1 MASTGASAGINNLNI
16 SGLDLNSLLSNITTQ
31 EQGRLTPLT
40 NKQTA
45 YNSQITSF
53 GILKTSL
60 DKLNTATESLAKIND
75 IATTSV
81 SSSNTAFTATTT
93 ANAAA
98 GNYAVAVTQIA
109 QAQSLISTS
118 VTSETDKLGTPT
130 TDRTLTIAQPGLNKT
145 TTISLSDSQTSL
157 TEIRDA
163 INKSD
168 SGVTASIVKANDNSF
183 QLMLTAKDS
192 GLKSEITVQ
201 SNDTSL
207 DSLLHYETTTP
218 ANNKSTQLT
227 AAQNA
232 TFTLNGIS
240 IERQSNTINDAI
252 DGVTFNL
259 KKQSDLDTTTTP
271 STYKTENLTISKDT
285 SQLQTAI
292 QAWVDAYNS
301 LQTTIQSQTKYVAVN
316 PGDTTQSTG
325 NGALLGNSTVQG
337 IQRQLQS
344 QLTSIQSQS
353 GTLKILNDLGIK
365 QIATGTDQGKLEVD
379 TTKLQKA
386 LNEQPDNVKAFFLG
400 DGKTTGFATQSSKYL
415 TEVLNTNNGLIQ
427 TSTDGINTSL
437 KTLSK
442 QIENTT
448 NSINDNIARYKAQ
461 FVQLNTL
468 VSQLNGTSSSLTSLL
483 SSSSSSSK

>member
-16 SGLDLNSLLSNITTQ
+16 SGLDLNSLLTNITTQ

-118 VTSETDKLGTPT
+118 VASETDKLGTPT

-168 SGVTASIVKANDNSF
+168 SGVTASIVKANDSSF
-183 QLMLTAKDS
+183 QLMLTANDT

-207 DSLLHYETTTP
+207 DNLLHYETTTP

-232 TFTLNGIS
+232 TFTLNGIA

-259 KKQSDLDTTTTP
+259 KKLSDLDTTTTP
-271 STYKTENLTISKDT
+271 STYKTENLTVSKDT

-301 LQTTIQSQTKYVAVN
+301 LQTTIKSQTKYVAVS

-400 DGKTTGFATQSSKYL
+400 DGKTTGFATQSSQYL

-437 KTLSK
+437 KALSK